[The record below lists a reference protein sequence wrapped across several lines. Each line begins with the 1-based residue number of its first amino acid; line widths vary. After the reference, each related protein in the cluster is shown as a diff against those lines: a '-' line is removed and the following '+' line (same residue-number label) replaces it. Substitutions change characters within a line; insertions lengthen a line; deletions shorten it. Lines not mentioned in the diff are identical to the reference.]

1 MKPRKKHS
9 AFYAVFL
16 AVLMVVS
23 LLLGGCRP
31 GETGAASSEPQT
43 VPQTTLTR
51 SPLLDFGS
59 PEPLEAEVPAYQVQP
74 DLSDLVNLEQFY
86 LSDRQKELL
95 AENQFV
101 VTTGYYN
108 EFFEI
113 YEYNRYLQVP
123 NFVTVDSLMHTYHL
137 YFSLLLNRTEKEF
150 LAADLQRLSAAML
163 DKARQ
168 QYEALEGTSWEE
180 AARRTLAFFAVGAKL
195 QDESLVLPEAAEE
208 LAQAELDR
216 VLAAESIGLSGITED
231 YLDYTQFRPRG
242 YYAGNPVLEDY
253 FRAMMWYGQVNFA
266 QEKDTLSR
274 AALLV
279 NLALDQA
286 AEDWENIYT
295 VTAFF
300 AGASDDLGYY
310 EYAPAIR
317 EAYGGMPA
325 AAELPDREEEY
336 QSFKAL
342 VEKLDPPAI
351 NSVPVWDDP
360 QDTADAQE
368 VLESKKGFRFM
379 GQRFSIDAAVFQ
391 QLVYRAVD
399 PAPGDQKRLLPDF
412 LDLPAAL
419 GSDTALE
426 LLEQQ
431 GVAEYPNYLEQMEKL
446 RASVEQ
452 APASSWGA
460 SLSSGWL
467 YTLLPVLEPK
477 GEGWPSYRT
486 SVQWQKKNLETFAGS
501 YTELKHDT
509 VLYAKQVMGEMGGGM
524 IEEVDDRGYVDPEAE
539 VYRRFALLAQQTS
552 EGLDRLGYLEEADRE
567 NLSRLAELA
576 RQLETISEKEL
587 KNQTL
592 TEEEYELI
600 RGYGG
605 SLEHFWLEAVKDRVG
620 EEYFTAQEIPSSLV
634 TDIATDPNG
643 LVLQLA
649 NARPS
654 ELLVVVPVDGTLRLA
669 CGAVYDFYQFV
680 QPMEQ
685 RLTDEEW
692 REQIGQWAG
701 PYGRNPDAQV
711 EKPWWTLSYWS
722 AE

>member
-1 MKPRKKHS
+1 MSNGTGQQVRQENQFTWIQARVHRELFKPTMFFWAGLLWQELWVKVFCVQGLT
-9 AFYAVFL
+9 AENMAVTALLLLPL
-16 AVLMVVS
+16 A
-23 LLLGGCRP
+23 LLLGGMCAAVSRRRGRVLLP
-31 GETGAASSEPQT
+31 AAMGVITLWVGAQIAYYSLFRTYLSLYSVTQAGM
-43 VPQTTLTR
+43 VLNNFGMDAVYAVL
-51 SPLLDFGS
+51 SNWAPLLLVLAPFG
-59 PEPLEAEVPAYQVQP
+59 L
-74 DLSDLVNLEQFY
+74 
-86 LSDRQKELL
+86 
-95 AENQFV
+95 
-101 VTTGYYN
+101 
-108 EFFEI
+108 
-113 YEYNRYLQVP
+113 
-123 NFVTVDSLMHTYHL
+123 
-137 YFSLLLNRTEKEF
+137 
-150 LAADLQRLSAAML
+150 
-163 DKARQ
+163 
-168 QYEALEGTSWEE
+168 
-180 AARRTLAFFAVGAKL
+180 
-195 QDESLVLPEAAEE
+195 SLVLR
-208 LAQAELDR
+208 DR
-216 VLAAESIGLSGITED
+216 IL
-231 YLDYTQFRPRG
+231 
-242 YYAGNPVLEDY
+242 
-253 FRAMMWYGQVNFA
+253 M
-266 QEKDTLSR
+266 EKDTLSR

-325 AAELPDREEEY
+325 AADLPAREEEY

-431 GVAEYPNYLEQMEKL
+431 GVTEYPNYLEQMEKL
-446 RASVEQ
+446 RTSVEQ